1 MEDRE
6 TVLLIESLIQ
16 PYSIPQCRICHEEEE
31 LGCSKKLEAPCAC
44 SGTCKYAHR
53 ECIQRWCDEKGNI
66 ICEICLQKFQP
77 GYTAPPQPA
86 KPNDIA
92 VTIRDSLEVPI
103 QNQPLHNPGL
113 MAIVAVD
120 NELSGCSSIAERSA
134 SCFRFIAI
142 TFTFLL
148 LARHLLAVLT
158 SETDDYAF
166 TLVTVLILRACG
178 ILIPLYIMVRV
189 IESVQNR
196 LQELHQDDD
205 EECNETTSIRER
217 DVEENGTQ
225 NPVVQIQS

>member
-1 MEDRE
+1 MD
-6 TVLLIESLIQ
+6 
-16 PYSIPQCRICHEEEE
+16 
-31 LGCSKKLEAPCAC
+31 
-44 SGTCKYAHR
+44 
-53 ECIQRWCDEKGNI
+53 
-66 ICEICLQKFQP
+66 
-77 GYTAPPQPA
+77 
-86 KPNDIA
+86 
-92 VTIRDSLEVPI
+92 
-103 QNQPLHNPGL
+103 
-113 MAIVAVD
+113 
-120 NELSGCSSIAERSA
+120 
-134 SCFRFIAI
+134 
-142 TFTFLL
+142 
-148 LARHLLAVLT
+148 RHLLAVLT